1 MHRCMLSLARQSSR
15 WSRSHST
22 LAENASGDPRWFG
35 WQVVVGIEAHA
46 QIKSR
51 KKLFSDSWTN
61 DPPQP
66 PSTRV
71 SAFDAS
77 FPGTLPRLNSTCV
90 ALGVRT
96 ALALN
101 SNVQRRSTFD
111 RKHYFYKDLPAGYQI
126 TQHYAPISLGGYLML
141 ANCMRKVG
149 IKQIQLEQDTG
160 KSTFDVHLGKSSI
173 DLNRA
178 GTALLEIVS
187 DPDMSSPEE
196 AGEYVRTLQAV
207 LRSVAASDGNMEQ
220 GSLRCDVNVS
230 INKKGEPAGTRCE
243 IKNLNSVKNMQV
255 AIASE
260 VFRHIEI
267 LTSGQEVKQETRG
280 FDEEKAETFSL
291 RSKED
296 APDYRYMP
304 DPNIPPLLLT
314 ESYIDKIRSSMPELP
329 DATRE
334 RLLAQGLSAQDTG
347 VLMTAD
353 AGREV
358 GMDGT
363 FGQGGVV
370 AYFDAVSEG
379 RDPKIV
385 VNWIVQVLFG
395 QLAARSQTFT
405 ENQIMAAQLGSL
417 IDMVQS
423 GVITGSSGKL
433 ILRLM
438 LDNPSSKT
446 PEELAKEHSLIA
458 LDKGDSSMEAWCRE
472 VIGSNPEVADA
483 IRAGNVNVVNKLV
496 GRVMKKS
503 RGTADA
509 LSVRKL
515 LLEII
520 AAKGA

>member
-1 MHRCMLSLARQSSR
+1 MLPLARRSSR
-15 WSRSHST
+15 CLRSYST
-22 LAENASGDPRWFG
+22 HTNNTGSDPRWPG
-35 WQVVVGIEAHA
+35 WQVVVGIEVHA

-77 FPGTLPRLNSTCV
+77 FPGTLPRLNPSCV

-101 SNVQRRSTFD
+101 SVVQRRSTFD

-126 TQHYAPISLGGYLML
+126 TQYYAPISLGGYLIL
-141 ANCMRKVG
+141 TNLVRRVG

-160 KSTFDVHLGKSSI
+160 KSTFDARFGKSAI

-187 DPDMSSPEE
+187 DPDMRSPEE
-196 AGEYVRTLQAV
+196 AGEYVRTLQAL

-230 INKKGEPAGTRCE
+230 VNRQGEPAGTRCE

-255 AIASE
+255 AITSE
-260 VFRHIEI
+260 AYRHIDL

-280 FDEEKAETFSL
+280 FDEEKAETYML

-314 ESYIDKIRSSMPELP
+314 EAYVEKIRASMPELP

-334 RLLAQGLSAQDTG
+334 RLLAQGLPAWDTN

-363 FGQGGVV
+363 FGRGGVI
-370 AYFDAVSEG
+370 AYFDAISKG
-379 RDPKIV
+379 RDPKVV

-395 QLAARSQTFT
+395 QLAARNRTFT
-405 ENQIMAAQLGSL
+405 ENPITAAQLGSL

-438 LDNPSSKT
+438 LDDPSSKT
-446 PEELAKEHSLIA
+446 PEELAREHSLIA
-458 LDKGDSSMEAWCRE
+458 LDKGDSSMEAWCKE
-472 VIGSNPEVADA
+472 VIESNLEVAGA
-483 IRAGNVNVVNKLV
+483 VRAGNFNVVNKLV

-509 LSVRKL
+509 LSVRRL
-515 LLEII
+515 LLEMITG
-520 AAKGA
+520 KGG

>member
-1 MHRCMLSLARQSSR
+1 MHR

-61 DPPQP
+61 DPPNLPQLADLTQP
-66 PSTRV
+66 VLLS
-71 SAFDAS
+71 
-77 FPGTLPRLNSTCV
+77 
-90 ALGVRT
+90 GVRT

-111 RKHYFYKDLPAGYQI
+111 RKHYFYKDLPAGYQLLNI
-126 TQHYAPISLGGYLML
+126 TVQLRSSPISLGGYLML

-207 LRSVAASDGNMEQ
+207 LRRLPQ

-280 FDEEKAETFSL
+280 FDEEKAETFSIA
-291 RSKED
+291 KQED
-296 APDYRYMP
+296 APDYRYMQIQHPTSSP
-304 DPNIPPLLLT
+304 D
-314 ESYIDKIRSSMPELP
+314 RELP

-423 GVITGSSGKL
+423 GVITVSQQGPSGKL

>member
-1 MHRCMLSLARQSSR
+1 MLSLSRRSSR
-15 WSRSHST
+15 WSRSYST
-22 LAENASGDPRWFG
+22 LADNASGDPRWPG
-35 WQVVVGIEAHA
+35 WQVVVGIEVHA
-46 QIKSR
+46 QVKSR

-77 FPGTLPRLNSTCV
+77 FPGTLPRLNPTCV

-96 ALALN
+96 ALALD
-101 SNVQRRSTFD
+101 SSVQRRSTFD

-126 TQHYAPISLGGYLML
+126 TQHYAPISLGGYLTL
-141 ANCMRKVG
+141 ANSMRKVG

-160 KSTFDVHLGKSSI
+160 KSTFDARLGKSSI

-187 DPDMSSPEE
+187 DPDMRSPEE
-196 AGEYVRTLQAV
+196 AGEYVRALQAL

-230 INKKGEPAGTRCE
+230 VNRQGEPAGTRCE
-243 IKNLNSVKNMQV
+243 IKNLNSVKNMQI
-255 AIASE
+255 AITSE
-260 VFRHIEI
+260 AFRHIEL

-280 FDEEKAETFSL
+280 FDEEKAETFSS

-304 DPNIPPLLLT
+304 DPNIPPLLLS
-314 ESYIDKIRSSMPELP
+314 EAYIENIRASMPELP
-329 DATRE
+329 DVTRK
-334 RLLAQGLSAQDTG
+334 RLLALGLSVQDTN

-353 AGREV
+353 AGREM
-358 GMDGT
+358 GLDGA
-363 FGQGGVV
+363 FGHGGVV
-370 AYFDAVSEG
+370 AYFDALSEG

-385 VNWIVQVLFG
+385 VNWIVQILFG
-395 QLAARSQTFT
+395 QLAARNQTFT
-405 ENQIMAAQLGSL
+405 NNPITVAQLGSL

-423 GVITGSSGKL
+423 GSITGSSGKL
-433 ILRLM
+433 LLRLM
-438 LDNPSSKT
+438 LDSPSSKT
-446 PEELAKEHSLIA
+446 PEELAKEHSFVA
-458 LDKGDSSMEAWCRE
+458 LDKGDSSMEAWCKE
-472 VIGSNPEVADA
+472 VIDSNPEAVDA

-503 RGTADA
+503 RGTTDA

-520 AAKGA
+520 TKSV